1 MDIEKLWE
9 ILYRERNTASLQ
21 ELPER
26 FCEDVKDYI
35 ARLETEKR
43 KADETR
49 RGFLEDEMRNAR
61 MKIEDII
68 RRRIGKIIKLA
79 SSGMDTPPKGM
90 LDEER
95 EIFQVVKSQV
105 EEGRARIFAYIFGK
119 PALIRNEPQKQEEKH
134 TLTDTEHYDDN
145 DNEDNVNNNEHGN
158 HYEYDIVR
166 VLENIPT
173 FMGTDGR
180 IYKVGK
186 EDVIMLP
193 KTNAEILCNRGVA
206 MRFEAGVYK
215 KEKEGGERR
224 R

>member
-1 MDIEKLWE
+1 MDVEKLWE

-21 ELPER
+21 ELSDR
-26 FCEDVKDYI
+26 FCEEVRGYI
-35 ARLETEKR
+35 ARLEAEKR
-43 KADETR
+43 DADETR

-61 MKIEDII
+61 MKVEDII
-68 RRRIGKIIKLA
+68 RRRIGKIIRLA

-95 EIFQVVKSQV
+95 ELFQAVKSQV
-105 EEGRARIFAYIFGK
+105 EAGRARIFAYIFGE
-119 PALIRNEPQKQEEKH
+119 PAMSDEESESKKQKQTERH
-134 TLTDTEHYDDN
+134 TDTEHYSN
-145 DNEDNVNNNEHGN
+145 SNNEHSN
-158 HYEYDIVR
+158 QYNNMDMEMVR

-173 FMGTDGR
+173 FMGIDGR

-206 MRFEAGVYK
+206 MRFEAYK
-215 KEKEGGERR
+215 RERGERIR
-224 R
+224 

>member
-1 MDIEKLWE
+1 MDVEKLWE

-21 ELPER
+21 ELSDR
-26 FCEDVKDYI
+26 FCEEVRAYI
-35 ARLETEKR
+35 ARLEAEKR
-43 KADETR
+43 DADETR

-61 MKIEDII
+61 MKVEDII
-68 RRRIGKIIKLA
+68 RRRIGKIIRLA

-95 EIFQVVKSQV
+95 EIFQAVKSQV
-105 EEGRARIFAYIFGK
+105 EAGRARIFAYIFGE
-119 PALIRNEPQKQEEKH
+119 PALNESESESKREERAERH
-134 TLTDTEHYDDN
+134 SDTEHDN
-145 DNEDNVNNNEHGN
+145 ANKHSNQYNDMDMEM
-158 HYEYDIVR
+158 VR

-173 FMGTDGR
+173 FMGIDGR

-206 MRFEAGVYK
+206 MRFEAYK
-215 KEKEGGERR
+215 RERGERR
-224 R
+224 I